1 MCLSRIDIAHASAF
15 EVEADGHERTRL
27 NPGVGALRNPSRTA
41 RLLLM
46 KDLQAQ
52 GLDYFAVAP
61 VRLECL
67 AHIKAS
73 PDAVFAA
80 LAEPASWPR
89 WFPLMT
95 RAAWVAPTTNGSVGA
110 ERDVAL
116 RVLGRFRERMI
127 AWQPGQRYAFTMV
140 QSSSPFASK
149 MAEDYQLQAVAG
161 GTELRWTFA
170 VTPTTVGKLAVPG
183 LRIVMRKIFTT
194 AGKRLNA
201 ELARAGS

>member
-1 MCLSRIDIAHASAF
+1 
-15 EVEADGHERTRL
+15 
-27 NPGVGALRNPSRTA
+27 
-41 RLLLM
+41 M

-61 VRLECL
+61 MRLECQ
-67 AHIKAS
+67 AHIAAT

-80 LAEPASWPR
+80 LAEPASWPK

-95 RAAWVAPTTNGSVGA
+95 RAAWVAPTTTGDVGA

-116 RVLGRFRERMI
+116 QLLGRFRERII
-127 AWQPGQRYAFTMV
+127 AWQPGQRFAFTMV
-140 QSSSPFASK
+140 RSSSPFASH

-161 GTELRWTFA
+161 GTALNWTFA
-170 VTPTTVGKLAVPG
+170 VTPTSIGKLAMPG
-183 LRIVMRKIFTT
+183 LRIVMRKIFTA

-201 ELARAGS
+201 ELAHAAP